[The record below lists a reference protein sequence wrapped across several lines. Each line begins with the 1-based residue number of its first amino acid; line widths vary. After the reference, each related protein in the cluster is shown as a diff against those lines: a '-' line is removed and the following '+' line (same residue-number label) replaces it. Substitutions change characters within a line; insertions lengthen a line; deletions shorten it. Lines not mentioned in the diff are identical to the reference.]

1 VSEPGTGIAWHGR
14 PGAPRPDADTLAR
27 VAELAP
33 AYAATAVQN
42 VLREFPNDLRYV
54 LRGPQPVP
62 LPRELHPA
70 FFGSFDWHSCVE
82 MHWVLVRLHRL
93 AAISAD
99 ALDVL
104 DAHLAP
110 EPLRVEAAFLAD
122 NPGFSRPYGLGWALM
137 LAEEAALAGE
147 RAHGWAEAL
156 RPLAAQVEASLRS
169 WLPNAT
175 YPIRSG
181 GHFNGAFGLR
191 LALPWAQ
198 RRAAAGDGALLA
210 ELLRAAERWFL
221 ADRDYPAGWEPS
233 GADFL
238 SPALCEAELM
248 VDIAGTDWLAGF
260 LPEFP
265 ETLLRPVTVTDD
277 NDGQLAHLHGLNL
290 SRAWA
295 WRRLASALP
304 AGDPRASV
312 ARDAARR
319 HAEAGMPY
327 ATGGDYMVEHWLAA
341 YALLQLTG

>member
-1 VSEPGTGIAWHGR
+1 MSEPGAGIAWHGR
-14 PGAPRPDADTLAR
+14 PGPSSPGAEAMAR

-33 AYAATAVQN
+33 AYAVTAVEN

-54 LRGPQPVP
+54 LRGPEPVP
-62 LPRELHPA
+62 MPRELHPA

-93 AAISAD
+93 ASIPAE
-99 ALDVL
+99 ALAVL

-110 EPLRVEAAFLAD
+110 EPLLAETAFLAA

-147 RAHGWAEAL
+147 RATGWAEAL
-156 RPLAAQVEASLRS
+156 RPLAAQVAANLLS

-181 GHFNGAFGLR
+181 GHVNGAFGLR

-198 RRAAAGDGALLA
+198 RRAAGGDGALLA
-210 ELLRAAERWFL
+210 EILRAAERWFL
-221 ADRDYPAGWEPS
+221 ADRDYPAAWEPS

-248 VDIAGTDWLAGF
+248 VDIAGPDWLAGF
-260 LPEFP
+260 LPAFP
-265 ETLLRPVTVTDD
+265 QTLLEPVTVTDD
-277 NDGQLAHLHGLNL
+277 SDGQLAHLHGLNL

-295 WRRLASALP
+295 WRRLAAALP
-304 AGDPRASV
+304 TGDPRVPV
-312 ARDAARR
+312 AREAARR
-319 HAEAGMPY
+319 HAEAGMPH

-341 YALLQLTG
+341 YALLQLTA

>member
-1 VSEPGTGIAWHGR
+1 MSGPGAGIAWHGR
-14 PGAPRPDADTLAR
+14 PGPPRPDAGALAL

-33 AYAATAVQN
+33 AYAATAVEN

-54 LRGPQPVP
+54 LRGPEPVP
-62 LPRELHPA
+62 MPRELHPA

-93 AAISAD
+93 ASIPPE
-99 ALDVL
+99 ALAVL
-104 DAHLAP
+104 DAHLAT
-110 EPLRVEAAFLAD
+110 EPLRVETAFLAA

-137 LAEEAALAGE
+137 LAEEAALAGD
-147 RAHGWAEAL
+147 RARDWAAAL
-156 RPLAAQVEASLRS
+156 RPLAAQVAANLLA
-169 WLPNAT
+169 WLPKAT

-198 RRAAAGDGALLA
+198 RSAAGGDGALLA
-210 ELLRAAERWFL
+210 EILRAAERWFL
-221 ADRDYPAGWEPS
+221 ADRDYPAAWEPS

-248 VDIAGTDWLAGF
+248 VDLAGPGWLAAF

-265 ETLLRPVTVTDD
+265 GTLLRPVTVTDD
-277 NDGQLAHLHGLNL
+277 TDGQLAHLHGLNL

-295 WRRLASALP
+295 WRRLAAALP
-304 AGDPRASV
+304 ADDPRVPV

-319 HAEAGMPY
+319 HAEAGMPH
-327 ATGGDYMVEHWLAA
+327 ASGGDYMVEHWLAA